1 MSSERRSW
9 TQLTP
14 LFATSMK
21 LSHALLYL
29 RHRTPSVTVITRTIF
44 CGSPVQL
51 FRCYL
56 ISVIG
61 YKWAVFFLAARFSD
75 GFGVVPAV
83 LGDDNPFNYSNASVG
98 VIFYLVLLALSLS
111 HSPKL
116 LLAACLLSLCSCGFS
131 VYLIY
136 VLVVVLRK
144 VCLVCYATHVIN
156 LLLLGLLAS
165 RWRVSIREGNKRKA
179 A

>member
-1 MSSERRSW
+1 MGAGQFSIIFLSLCGIAISFYAIHVKRAKKLDTTYTALCDLDETFSCSVV
-9 TQLTP
+9 LT
-14 LFATSMK
+14 
-21 LSHALLYL
+21 
-29 RHRTPSVTVITRTIF
+29 
-44 CGSPVQL
+44 SP
-51 FRCYL
+51 
-56 ISVIG
+56 
-61 YKWAVFFLAARFSD
+61 FSD

>member
-1 MSSERRSW
+1 MWLQSDKWERASFQSFFSVCAESPSLFTLSMSSERRSW

-61 YKWAVFFLAARFSD
+61 YKWAVFFLATRFSD

-98 VIFYLVLLALSLS
+98 VIFYLVLLALCK
-111 HSPKL
+111 P
-116 LLAACLLSLCSCGFS
+116 
-131 VYLIY
+131 
-136 VLVVVLRK
+136 
-144 VCLVCYATHVIN
+144 
-156 LLLLGLLAS
+156 
-165 RWRVSIREGNKRKA
+165 RVHISICMYTL
-179 A
+179 